1 MSDDEAAARAAE
13 LAERI
18 LDEVSSADQDWRSV
32 SRWAEQL
39 AELAGGM
46 AAAASGPEG
55 GCPGR

>member
-39 AELAGGM
+39 AELADGM
-46 AAAASGPEG
+46 AAVAGDPEG
-55 GCPGR
+55 RCTAR